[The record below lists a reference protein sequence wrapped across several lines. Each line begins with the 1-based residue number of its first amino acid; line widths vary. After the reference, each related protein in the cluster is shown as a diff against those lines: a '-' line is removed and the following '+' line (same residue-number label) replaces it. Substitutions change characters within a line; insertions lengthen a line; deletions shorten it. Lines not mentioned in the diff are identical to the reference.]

1 MQNAIKESRPIPPP
15 RVTVAILRESFK
27 KALEVSEDYPTE
39 GLFESLCVVSGVAT
53 EKELFSDYKL
63 FESSLRHLLGQ
74 ETANMILTCMHDEIL
89 SGFSWNIS
97 ITISCILP

>member
-1 MQNAIKESRPIPPP
+1 MRSAQIMQNAIKESRPIPP

-27 KALEVSEDYPTE
+27 KALEISEDSPTE

-53 EKELFSDYKL
+53 EEELFSDYKL
-63 FESSLRHLLGQ
+63 FESSLRHLFGE

-89 SGFSWNIS
+89 SGFSRE
-97 ITISCILP
+97 